1 MCLVDLLF
9 LVLQNMV
16 PAFYHCCSEVVAKW
30 DHLVLDKGLSCEV
43 DVWPWLVSMTA
54 DVISHAAF
62 GSTYREGQRIFELQ
76 GELSG
81 LIAQELKKPYIPGLR
96 LVNTPHPPHCLNL
109 KGYESYEITCLVLV
123 FSQQR
128 TIRG

>member
-43 DVWPWLVSMTA
+43 DVWPWLVNLTA

-62 GSTYREGQRIFELQ
+62 GSSYREGQRIFELQ

-81 LIAQELKKPYIPGLR
+81 IIAQEHKKPYIPGMR
-96 LVNTPHPPHCLNL
+96 
-109 KGYESYEITCLVLV
+109 
-123 FSQQR
+123 F
-128 TIRG
+128 

>member
-1 MCLVDLLF
+1 MIPLATCCLLAG
-9 LVLQNMV
+9 QNMV
-16 PAFYHCCSEVVAKW
+16 PAFYHCSSEVVSQW
-30 DHLVLDKGLSCEV
+30 ERQESSCDV
-43 DVWPWLVSMTA
+43 DVWPLLVNLTA

-62 GSTYREGQRIFELQ
+62 GSSYREGQRIFELQ
-76 GELSG
+76 GELSS